1 MSNDLHPTVTP
12 GSTRDH
18 LRPPGGPDRLL
29 RNARIAGGPS
39 GVRDL
44 LVTGGVVTFA
54 ADAPSGV
61 EALDL
66 DGRWVLPGLADRHA
80 HLVHW
85 AKTSRR
91 LDLSGAR
98 TASAAVERVAA
109 ALAGGAAEVVGY
121 GFRDALWPERPGV
134 AALDAVSGDRLVVL
148 VSGDLHCAWLN
159 SAALRRHG
167 LGPTDDLVREEPAFA
182 VMGELEDVSDE
193 TIDAW
198 VLDALHRAA
207 GRGTTRIT
215 DVEMAWSFEA
225 WPRRTAS
232 GLLPVRIA
240 AGFYPVDLDRAVS
253 AGLRTGEPVPG
264 TAGRVSVGPLKIITD
279 GSLNTRTA
287 WCFDPYPGLG
297 ADENPYGVASVPYA
311 DLLPLLRRAR
321 ANSLRVAVH
330 AIGDRANKAALDA
343 FAESGAQGSI
353 EHAQLLRHEDVAR
366 FAELGVVASV
376 QPEHAMDDRDVAD
389 RHWAGRTDR
398 AFMLRE
404 LHEAGVPLALGS
416 DAPVAP
422 LDPWI
427 TIAAAV
433 TRSRDGREPWHP
445 EQAIDV
451 ATALAAST
459 DGAGVLREGAPAE
472 LAVVERDPF
481 ACSGE
486 ELRTMP
492 VFATML
498 DGDWTYRAG

>member
-1 MSNDLHPTVTP
+1 M
-12 GSTRDH
+12 GSDH
-18 LRPPGGPDRLL
+18 LL
-29 RNARIAGGPS
+29 RHARIAGGPD

-44 LVTGGVVTFA
+44 LVSGGRVTSSFSTPA
-54 ADAPSGV
+54 GV
-61 EALDL
+61 QTVDL
-66 DGRWVLPGLADRHA
+66 DGRWVLPGLADRHV

-91 LDLSGAR
+91 IDVSKAR
-98 TASAAVERVAA
+98 SAAEAAGLVAE
-109 ALAGGAAEVVGY
+109 ALAAGAVDVVGY
-121 GFRDALWPERPGV
+121 GFRDALWPDAPTV
-134 AALDAVSGDRLVVL
+134 AVLDAVTGERPVVL
-148 VSGDLHCAWLN
+148 ISGDLHCAWLN

-167 LGPTDDLVREEPAFA
+167 LEGVAGLVREEPAFT
-182 VMGELEDVSDE
+182 VMADLDQAD
-193 TIDAW
+193 DATVDTW

-207 GRGTTRIT
+207 ARGITRLT
-215 DVEMAWSFEA
+215 DLEMAWGFEA
-225 WPRRTAS
+225 WPRRAAS
-232 GLLPVRIA
+232 GPLPARID
-240 AGFYPVDLDRAVS
+240 AGCYPADLERAIA

-264 TAGRVSVGPLKIITD
+264 TGGRVRVGPLKIITD

-297 ADENPYGVASVPYA
+297 AEENPYGVAAVPYA
-311 DLLPLLRRAR
+311 ELLPLLRRAA
-321 ANSLRVAVH
+321 ANGLRVAVH
-330 AIGDRANKAALDA
+330 AIGDRANQVALDA

-353 EHAQLLRHEDVAR
+353 EHAQLLRHEDVVR

-398 AFMLRE
+398 AFMLRA
-404 LHEAGVPLALGS
+404 LHEAGVRLALGS

-459 DGAGVLREGAPAE
+459 DGAGVLRDGAPAE
-472 LAVVERDPF
+472 LVVVERDPF
-481 ACSGE
+481 ACFGDD
-486 ELRTMP
+486 LRTMP
-492 VFATML
+492 VHATML
-498 DGDWTYRAG
+498 DGAWTHFAG